1 MSGRPGLPAQRIVL
15 GPTEAVPRM
24 VSAINAAWQYKEAL
38 ERNKK
43 AKKPVKRIAWEGSQL
58 VRHSLALINRELCL
72 RLIDSGYEVSII
84 PYEKDDISP
93 DVDPRF
99 EKIVQR
105 TQKALSGKAD
115 VHVRHQWPPNF
126 QPPREGYW
134 VNIQPWEF
142 GSLPEEWIR
151 PMSTMMDEMWVPSSY
166 VRECYIRSGVPGDR
180 VFVVPNG
187 VDTETFHPDAVPF
200 ELSTAKRFKF
210 LFVGGTIFRKGIDIL
225 LDAYFNTFSDKDDVC
240 LVIKDMGGKT
250 FYKGQTAQ
258 QMIEGYQSRPGAPE
272 IEYIEHTLND
282 KDMAGLYTACNCLV
296 HPYRGEGFGLPIAE
310 AMACGL
316 PVVVTGYGAALDFCN
331 PDNAY
336 LIPACE
342 VRLSEKRIGDIK
354 TVDRPWLAEP
364 DRAALKAILK
374 HVFENVEEAKIKAR
388 AGQAQIETKFTWDK
402 AAEAIMRRFDALR
415 QKPIRRF
422 ESPVQSAQYWVAGL
436 TSIIVRVSDDLELL
450 KKCFKSIKKHTHEP
464 YEIIV
469 VAHTFITCSRK
480 VG

>member
-1 MSGRPGLPAQRIVL
+1 
-15 GPTEAVPRM
+15 M
-24 VSAINAAWQYKEAL
+24 V
-38 ERNKK
+38 
-43 AKKPVKRIAWEGSQL
+43 
-58 VRHSLALINRELCL
+58 NRELCL

-134 VNIQPWEF
+134 VNVQPWEF
-142 GSLPEEWIR
+142 GSLPKEWIR

-225 LDAYFNTFSDKDDVC
+225 LDTYFNTFSDKDDVC

-258 QMIEGYQSRPGAPE
+258 QLIESYQSRPGAPE

-316 PVVVTGYGAALDFCN
+316 PVVVTGYGAALDFCT

-342 VRLSEKRIGDIK
+342 VKLTEKRIGDIK
-354 TVDRPWLAEP
+354 TVDYPWLAEP
-364 DRAALKAILK
+364 DRAALKK
-374 HVFENVEEAKIKAR
+374 DYETCFREPGGGSRQGEGR
-388 AGQAQIETKFTWDK
+388 AGPNRDEIHLGQGRRGGN
-402 AAEAIMRRFDALR
+402 AAF
-415 QKPIRRF
+415 
-422 ESPVQSAQYWVAGL
+422 
-436 TSIIVRVSDDLELL
+436 
-450 KKCFKSIKKHTHEP
+450 
-464 YEIIV
+464 
-469 VAHTFITCSRK
+469 
-480 VG
+480 